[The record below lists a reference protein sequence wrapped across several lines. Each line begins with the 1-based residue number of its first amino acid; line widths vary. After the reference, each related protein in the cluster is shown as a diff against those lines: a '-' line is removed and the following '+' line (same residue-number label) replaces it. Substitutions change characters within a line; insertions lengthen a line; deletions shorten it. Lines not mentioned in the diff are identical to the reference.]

1 MPPPDNWSAAERLA
15 WAPAERLTPS
25 QWAERYA
32 VIPDNGINPE
42 PGPLSLDRTPYFRGV
57 LDAIADPLVE
67 ELVFLKP
74 TQVGYSTLL
83 RVLLGYWIDADPG
96 PCLVVLPD
104 ELSAKEWL
112 DEDVRPTLEQTDRL
126 ARHLSSRAWDT
137 KKTAI
142 KLASMSIF
150 AAWAGSPQR
159 LARRPIRYGLF
170 DEIDKY
176 PPFSGREA
184 DPISLALKRL
194 SNWGKRARAIFG
206 STPTVRDGNI
216 WKRFQACPDKR
227 YYQIPCPH
235 CEVYQRLIWPQVKG
249 WRGLRTGDKVALA
262 NEILIGRVAYYE
274 CAHCHEKIEDRH
286 KPRFLLKGDW
296 ASEGQTIDR
305 DGTIRGERV
314 RSTRIGFGLN
324 SLYSPWLSFS
334 TLAAEWVMAE
344 GDLGA
349 TMDFRNSREA
359 MPFEIQVA
367 KTRPSHVRDKVQEA
381 DAHGNYRPRP
391 GAPEPLVVPKW
402 AVLLLA
408 TADTQGN
415 DSKDGWFPWVIRA
428 WGYGLRSQ
436 LVHFGIVSTF
446 EELQAECLD
455 RQFPIEGGGRC
466 QPQMLLID
474 AGGNRWSEVMQF
486 CGSDRVRI
494 HPTKGNAKAPRLGRP
509 PVAPE
514 EPGPGPLAVRPRQAQ
529 GPAQPPDPRPRP
541 GEVDAE
547 HGDQRRLL
555 QRAGRRAQDHRPAD
569 QAGALGEGD
578 RGHGEPLPRLR
589 SRSMRRRVRP
599 GHGARA
605 AGATAADGP
614 GRPATA
620 GRVQLGQLLARAVL
634 TERTT

>member
-112 DEDVRPTLEQTDRL
+112 DEDVRPTLEQTERL

-286 KPRFLLKGDW
+286 KPRFLLKGNW

-494 HPTKGNAKAPRLGRP
+494 HPTKGNAK
-509 PVAPE
+509 
-514 EPGPGPLAVRPRQAQ
+514 PLASAVHRSHLKNQ
-529 GPAQPPDPRPRP
+529 GLVLWLFDPDKPKDLLNRLIHDPDPAKWMPNTAINDAYCNELAAEHKIIDPQTKQAHWVKVTEGTANHYLDCEAAQCAVAFDLGMGQEPPEPPPQTAQADQQRP
-541 GEVDAE
+541 GESNWANSW
-547 HGDQRRLL
+547 R
-555 QRAGRRAQDHRPAD
+555 GRY
-569 QAGALGEGD
+569 
-578 RGHGEPLPRLR
+578 
-589 SRSMRRRVRP
+589 
-599 GHGARA
+599 
-605 AGATAADGP
+605 
-614 GRPATA
+614 
-620 GRVQLGQLLARAVL
+620 
-634 TERTT
+634 